1 MAKIVMS
8 ALEDGGV
15 YKVFDD
21 QAELDASHIVQSS
34 YTIVDLPDADLEK
47 VLEET
52 ATFKVTDGVL
62 GVVDIS
68 PTDVWDEEEY
78 QSAKDKLLMAY
89 NEMDDKT
96 KKDSLESFAN
106 TVRSINIGS
115 LTIDPSVSFWKYV
128 KSINGNVG
136 YHPLQLL

>member
-68 PTDVWDEEEY
+68 PTWNKAEY
-78 QSAKDKLLMAY
+78 LSAKDQLLTAY
-89 NEMDDKT
+89 GEMDDKT
-96 KKDSLESFAN
+96 KKASLESFIE
-106 TVRSINIGS
+106 TVNGIDIDS
-115 LTIDPSVSFWKYV
+115 LTIDSSVSFWKYV

>member
-1 MAKIVMS
+1 MS

-15 YKVFDD
+15 YKVFAD
-21 QAELDASHIVQSS
+21 QAELDASHIVQSV
-34 YTIVDLPDADLEK
+34 YTIVDLSDADLEK

-62 GVVDIS
+62 GVADIS
-68 PTDVWDEEEY
+68 PTWNKAEY
-78 QSAKDKLLMAY
+78 HISKDKLLKSY
-89 NEMDDKT
+89 SSMDNKT
-96 KKDSLESFAN
+96 KKASLESFIE
-106 TVRSINIGS
+106 TVNGIDIDS
-115 LTIDPSVSFWKYV
+115 LTIDSSVSFWKYV

>member
-1 MAKIVMS
+1 MAKIIMS

-15 YKVFDD
+15 YKVFAD
-21 QAELDASHIVQSS
+21 QAELDASHIVQSV
-34 YTIVDLPDADLEK
+34 YTIVDLSDADLEK

-68 PTDVWDEEEY
+68 PTWNKAEY
-78 QSAKDKLLMAY
+78 LSAKDRLLTAY
-89 NEMDDKT
+89 GEMDDKT
-96 KKDSLESFAN
+96 KKVSLESFIE
-106 TVRSINIGS
+106 TVGGIDIDS
-115 LTIDPSVSFWKYV
+115 LTIDSSVSFWKYV

>member
-1 MAKIVMS
+1 MS

-15 YKVFDD
+15 YKVFAD
-21 QAELDASHIVQSS
+21 QAELDASHIVQSA
-34 YTIVDLPDADLEK
+34 YTIVDLSDADLEK

-68 PTDVWDEEEY
+68 TTWNKEEY
-78 QSAKDKLLMAY
+78 KNAKDKLLVVY
-89 NEMDDKT
+89 NSMDDKT
-96 KKDSLESFAN
+96 KKASLESFIE
-106 TVRSINIGS
+106 TVNGIDIDS
-115 LTIDPSVSFWKYV
+115 LTIDSSVSFWKYV

>member
-15 YKVFDD
+15 YKVFAD
-21 QAELDASHIVQSS
+21 QAELDASHIVQSV
-34 YTIVDLPDADLEK
+34 YTIVDLSDADLEK

-68 PTDVWDEEEY
+68 PTWNKAEY
-78 QSAKDKLLMAY
+78 LSAKDQLLTAY
-89 NEMDDKT
+89 GEMDDKT
-96 KKDSLESFAN
+96 KKASLESFIE
-106 TVRSINIGS
+106 TVGGIDIDS
-115 LTIDPSVSFWKYV
+115 LTIDSSVSFWKYV

>member
-15 YKVFDD
+15 YKVFAD
-21 QAELDASHIVQSS
+21 QAELDASHIVQSA
-34 YTIVDLPDADLEK
+34 YTIVDLSDADLEK

-68 PTDVWDEEEY
+68 TTWNKEEY
-78 QSAKDKLLMAY
+78 KNAKDKLLVVY
-89 NEMDDKT
+89 NSMDDKT
-96 KKDSLESFAN
+96 KKASLESFIE
-106 TVRSINIGS
+106 TVNGIDIDS
-115 LTIDPSVSFWKYV
+115 LTIDSSVSFWKYV

>member
-1 MAKIVMS
+1 MAKIIMS

-15 YKVFDD
+15 YKVFAD
-21 QAELDASHIVQSS
+21 QAELDASHIVQSV
-34 YTIVDLPDADLEK
+34 YTIVDLSDADLEK

-68 PTDVWDEEEY
+68 PTWNKAEY
-78 QSAKDKLLMAY
+78 LSAKDRLLTAY
-89 NEMDDKT
+89 GEMDDKT
-96 KKDSLESFAN
+96 KKVSLESFIE
-106 TVRSINIGS
+106 TVGGIDIDS
-115 LTIDPSVSFWKYV
+115 LTIDSSVSFLKYV

>member
-1 MAKIVMS
+1 MAKIIMS

-15 YKVFDD
+15 YKVFAD
-21 QAELDASHIVQSS
+21 QAELDASHIVQSV
-34 YTIVDLPDADLEK
+34 YTIVDLSDADLEK

-68 PTDVWDEEEY
+68 PTWNKAEY
-78 QSAKDKLLMAY
+78 LSAKDQLLTAY
-89 NEMDDKT
+89 GEMDDKT
-96 KKDSLESFAN
+96 KKASLESFIE
-106 TVRSINIGS
+106 TVNGIDIDS
-115 LTIDPSVSFWKYV
+115 LTIDSSVSFWKNV
-128 KSINGNVG
+128 KSINGNVS

>member
-15 YKVFDD
+15 YKVFAD
-21 QAELDASHIVQSS
+21 QAELDASHIVQSV
-34 YTIVDLPDADLEK
+34 YTIVDLSDADLEK

-62 GVVDIS
+62 GVADIS
-68 PTDVWDEEEY
+68 PTWNKAEY
-78 QSAKDKLLMAY
+78 HNAKDKLLTAY
-89 NEMDDKT
+89 NSMDDKT
-96 KKDSLESFAN
+96 KKASLESFIE
-106 TVRSINIGS
+106 TVNGIDIDS
-115 LTIDPSVSFWKYV
+115 LTIDSSVSFWKYV

>member
-15 YKVFDD
+15 YKVFAD
-21 QAELDASHIVQSS
+21 QAELDASNIVQSV
-34 YTIVDLPDADLEK
+34 YTIVDLSDADLEK

-62 GVVDIS
+62 GVADIS
-68 PTDVWDEEEY
+68 PTWNKAEY
-78 QSAKDKLLMAY
+78 HSAKDKLLMAY
-89 NEMDDKT
+89 NSMDDKT
-96 KKDSLESFAN
+96 KKASLESFIE
-106 TVRSINIGS
+106 TVNGIDIDS
-115 LTIDPSVSFWKYV
+115 LTIDSSVSFWKYV

>member
-8 ALEDGGV
+8 SLEDGGV
-15 YKVFDD
+15 YKVFAD
-21 QAELDASHIVQSS
+21 QAELDASHIVQSV
-34 YTIVDLPDADLEK
+34 YTIVDLSDADLEK

-62 GVVDIS
+62 GVADIS
-68 PTDVWDEEEY
+68 PTWNKAEY
-78 QSAKDKLLMAY
+78 HNAKDKLLTAY
-89 NEMDDKT
+89 NSMDDKT
-96 KKDSLESFAN
+96 KKASLESFIE
-106 TVRSINIGS
+106 TVNGIDIDS
-115 LTIDPSVSFWKYV
+115 LTIDSSVSFWKYV

>member
-15 YKVFDD
+15 YKVFAD
-21 QAELDASHIVQSS
+21 QAELDASHIVQSA
-34 YTIVDLPDADLEK
+34 YTIVDLSDAELEK

-68 PTDVWDEEEY
+68 PTWNKEEY
-78 QSAKDKLLMAY
+78 KSAKDKLLTTY
-89 NEMDDKT
+89 NGMDDKT
-96 KKDSLESFAN
+96 KKASLESFIE
-106 TVRSINIGS
+106 TVNGIDIDS
-115 LTIDPSVSFWKYV
+115 LTVDSSVSFWKYV
-128 KSINGNVG
+128 KSINSNVG

>member
-15 YKVFDD
+15 YKVFDN
-21 QAELDASHIVQSS
+21 QSELDASHIVQSI

-62 GVVDIS
+62 GIADIS
-68 PTDVWDEEEY
+68 PTWNKAEY
-78 QSAKDKLLMAY
+78 HSAKDKLLTTY
-89 NEMDDKT
+89 NGMDDQT
-96 KKDSLESFAN
+96 KKASLESFID
-106 TVRSINIGS
+106 TVNGIDIDS

-128 KSINGNVG
+128 KSLNNNVG

>member
-1 MAKIVMS
+1 MS

-15 YKVFDD
+15 YKVFAD
-21 QAELDASHIVQSS
+21 QAELDASHIVQSV
-34 YTIVDLPDADLEK
+34 YTIVDLSDADLEK

-68 PTDVWDEEEY
+68 PTWNKAEY
-78 QSAKDKLLMAY
+78 LSAKDRLLTAY
-89 NEMDDKT
+89 GEMDDKT
-96 KKDSLESFAN
+96 KKVSLESFIE
-106 TVRSINIGS
+106 TVGGIDIDS
-115 LTIDPSVSFWKYV
+115 LTIDSSVSFWKYV

>member
-15 YKVFDD
+15 YKVFAD
-21 QAELDASHIVQSS
+21 QAELDASHIVQSV
-34 YTIVDLPDADLEK
+34 YTIVDLSDADLEK

-52 ATFKVTDGVL
+52 ATFKVTNGVL
-62 GVVDIS
+62 GVADIS
-68 PTDVWDEEEY
+68 PTWNKAEY
-78 QSAKDKLLMAY
+78 LSAKDRLLTAY
-89 NEMDDKT
+89 GEMDDKT
-96 KKDSLESFAN
+96 KKASLESFIE
-106 TVRSINIGS
+106 TVGGIDIDS
-115 LTIDPSVSFWKYV
+115 LTIDSSVSFWKYV

>member
-1 MAKIVMS
+1 MS

-15 YKVFDD
+15 YKVFAD
-21 QAELDASHIVQSS
+21 QSELDASHLVQSV

-62 GVVDIS
+62 GIADIS
-68 PTDVWDEEEY
+68 PTWNKAEY
-78 QSAKDKLLMAY
+78 HSAKDKLLTTY
-89 NEMDDKT
+89 NGMDDQT
-96 KKDSLESFAN
+96 KKASLESFID
-106 TVRSINIGS
+106 TVNGIDIDS

-128 KSINGNVG
+128 KSLNNNVG

>member
-1 MAKIVMS
+1 MS

-15 YKVFDD
+15 YKVFAD
-21 QAELDASHIVQSS
+21 QAELDASHIVQSA
-34 YTIVDLPDADLEK
+34 YTIVDLSDAELEK

-62 GVVDIS
+62 GVADIS
-68 PTDVWDEEEY
+68 PTWNKAEY
-78 QSAKDKLLMAY
+78 HNAKDKLLTAY
-89 NEMDDKT
+89 NSMDDKT
-96 KKDSLESFAN
+96 KKASLESFIE
-106 TVRSINIGS
+106 TVNGIDIDS
-115 LTIDPSVSFWKYV
+115 LTIDSSVSFWKYV

>member
-1 MAKIVMS
+1 MS

-15 YKVFDD
+15 YKVFAD
-21 QAELDASHIVQSS
+21 QAELDASHIVQSV
-34 YTIVDLPDADLEK
+34 YTIVDLSDADLEK

-68 PTDVWDEEEY
+68 PTWNKAEY
-78 QSAKDKLLMAY
+78 LSAKDQLLTAY
-89 NEMDDKT
+89 GEMDDKT
-96 KKDSLESFAN
+96 KKASLESFIE
-106 TVRSINIGS
+106 TVNGIDIDS
-115 LTIDPSVSFWKYV
+115 LTIDSSVSFWKYV

>member
-8 ALEDGGV
+8 VLEDGGV

-21 QAELDASHIVQSS
+21 QAELDASHIVQSA

-47 VLEET
+47 VLEDT

-62 GVVDIS
+62 GVVDS
-68 PTDVWDEEEY
+68 FPTWEEEDY
-78 QSAKDKLLMAY
+78 EREKDKLLTAY
-89 NEMDDKT
+89 NEMDNKT
-96 KKDSLESFAN
+96 KKDSLESFSN
-106 TVRSINIGS
+106 TVRSIDIGS

>member
-15 YKVFDD
+15 YKVFAD
-21 QAELDASHIVQSS
+21 QAELDASHIVQSV
-34 YTIVDLPDADLEK
+34 YTIVDLSDADLEK

-62 GVVDIS
+62 GVADIS
-68 PTDVWDEEEY
+68 PTWNKAEY
-78 QSAKDKLLMAY
+78 LSAKDRLLTAY
-89 NEMDDKT
+89 GEMDDKT
-96 KKDSLESFAN
+96 KKASLESFIE
-106 TVRSINIGS
+106 TVGGIDIDS
-115 LTIDPSVSFWKYV
+115 LTIDSSVSFWKYV

>member
-1 MAKIVMS
+1 MS
-8 ALEDGGV
+8 VLEDGGV

-21 QAELDASHIVQSS
+21 QAELDASHIVQSA

-47 VLEET
+47 VLEDT

-62 GVVDIS
+62 GVVDS
-68 PTDVWDEEEY
+68 FPTWEEEDY
-78 QSAKDKLLMAY
+78 EREKDKLLTAY
-89 NEMDDKT
+89 NEMDNKT
-96 KKDSLESFAN
+96 KKDSLESFSN
-106 TVRSINIGS
+106 TVRSIDIGS

>member
-8 ALEDGGV
+8 SLEDGGV
-15 YKVFDD
+15 YKVFAD
-21 QAELDASHIVQSS
+21 QAELDASHIVQSV
-34 YTIVDLPDADLEK
+34 YTIVDLSDADLEK

-62 GVVDIS
+62 GVADIS
-68 PTDVWDEEEY
+68 PTWNKAEY
-78 QSAKDKLLMAY
+78 HNAKDKLLTAY
-89 NEMDDKT
+89 NSMDDKT
-96 KKDSLESFAN
+96 KKASLESFMN

-115 LTIDPSVSFWKYV
+115 LTIDSSVSFWKYV

>member
-1 MAKIVMS
+1 MAKIIMS

-15 YKVFDD
+15 YKVFAD
-21 QAELDASHIVQSS
+21 QAELDASHIVQSV
-34 YTIVDLPDADLEK
+34 YTIVDLSDADLEK

-68 PTDVWDEEEY
+68 PTWNKAEY
-78 QSAKDKLLMAY
+78 LSAKDQLLTAY
-89 NEMDDKT
+89 GEMDDKT
-96 KKDSLESFAN
+96 KKASLESFIE
-106 TVRSINIGS
+106 TVNGIDIDS
-115 LTIDPSVSFWKYV
+115 LTIDSSVSFWKYV

>member
-1 MAKIVMS
+1 MAKIIMS

-15 YKVFDD
+15 YKVFAD
-21 QAELDASHIVQSS
+21 QAELDASHIVQSV
-34 YTIVDLPDADLEK
+34 YTIVDLSDADLEK

-62 GVVDIS
+62 GVADIS
-68 PTDVWDEEEY
+68 PTWNKAEY
-78 QSAKDKLLMAY
+78 LSAKDRLLTAY
-89 NEMDDKT
+89 GEMDDKT
-96 KKDSLESFAN
+96 KKASLESFIE
-106 TVRSINIGS
+106 TVGGIDIDS
-115 LTIDPSVSFWKYV
+115 LTIDSSVSFWKYV

>member
-15 YKVFDD
+15 YKVFAD
-21 QAELDASHIVQSS
+21 QAELDASHIVQSA
-34 YTIVDLPDADLEK
+34 YTIVDLSDADLEK

-68 PTDVWDEEEY
+68 TTWNKEEY
-78 QSAKDKLLMAY
+78 KSAKDKLLMVY
-89 NEMDDKT
+89 NSMDDKT
-96 KKDSLESFAN
+96 KKASLESFIE
-106 TVRSINIGS
+106 TVNGIDIDS
-115 LTIDPSVSFWKYV
+115 LTIDSSVSFWKYV

>member
-15 YKVFDD
+15 YKVFAD
-21 QAELDASHIVQSS
+21 QAELDASHIVQSV
-34 YTIVDLPDADLEK
+34 YTIVDLSDADLEK

-68 PTDVWDEEEY
+68 PTWNKAEY
-78 QSAKDKLLMAY
+78 LSAKDQLLTAY
-89 NEMDDKT
+89 GEMDDKT
-96 KKDSLESFAN
+96 KKASLESFIE
-106 TVRSINIGS
+106 TVNGIDIDS
-115 LTIDPSVSFWKYV
+115 LTIDSSVSFWKYV

>member
-8 ALEDGGV
+8 VLEDGGV

-21 QAELDASHIVQSS
+21 QSELDASHLVQSV
-34 YTIVDLPDADLEK
+34 YTNVDLPDADLEK

-62 GVVDIS
+62 GVADVS
-68 PTDVWDEEEY
+68 PTWDEEEY
-78 QSAKDKLLMAY
+78 TRAKDTLLTAY
-89 NEMDDKT
+89 GEMDNKS
-96 KKDSLESFAN
+96 KKASLESFAN
-106 TVRSINIGS
+106 TVRSIDIGS
-115 LTIDPSVSFWKYV
+115 LTIDPSVSFWKYI
-128 KSINGNVG
+128 KSLNNNVG

>member
-8 ALEDGGV
+8 VLEDGGV

-21 QAELDASHIVQSS
+21 QAELDASNIVQSS

-68 PTDVWDEEEY
+68 PTWDEEEY
-78 QSAKDKLLMAY
+78 QSAKDKLLMVY
-89 NEMDDKT
+89 GEMDDKT
-96 KKDSLESFAN
+96 KKASLESFAN

>member
-1 MAKIVMS
+1 MAKIIMS

-15 YKVFDD
+15 YKVFAD
-21 QAELDASHIVQSS
+21 QAELDASHIVQSV
-34 YTIVDLPDADLEK
+34 YTIVDLSDADLEK

-68 PTDVWDEEEY
+68 PTWNKAEY
-78 QSAKDKLLMAY
+78 LSAKDQLLTAY
-89 NEMDDKT
+89 GEMDDKT
-96 KKDSLESFAN
+96 KKASLESFIE
-106 TVRSINIGS
+106 TVGGIDIDS
-115 LTIDPSVSFWKYV
+115 LTIDSSVSFWKYV

>member
-1 MAKIVMS
+1 MS

-15 YKVFDD
+15 YKVFAD
-21 QAELDASHIVQSS
+21 QAELDASHIVQSV
-34 YTIVDLPDADLEK
+34 YTIVDLSDADLEK

-62 GVVDIS
+62 GVADIS
-68 PTDVWDEEEY
+68 PTWNKAEY
-78 QSAKDKLLMAY
+78 LSAKDRLLTAY
-89 NEMDDKT
+89 GEMDDKT
-96 KKDSLESFAN
+96 KKASLESFIE
-106 TVRSINIGS
+106 TVGGIDIDS
-115 LTIDPSVSFWKYV
+115 LTIDSSVSFWKYV